1 MFVVIAVALAF
12 VLVYM
17 ISDPGSFLFIPL
29 GIQKFEEVRTGFEE
43 LFEAVKT
50 TFPITIHLFAK
61 INEAIDRL
69 EYMFGVAIKRSN
81 AEALMGDLIVAGVLE
96 SDACCAELLNKIC
109 RGSQLSQ

>member
-1 MFVVIAVALAF
+1 MAF
-12 VLVYM
+12 FPEVC
-17 ISDPGSFLFIPL
+17 PL
-29 GIQKFEEVRTGFEE
+29 GFGIPFEE

-50 TFPITIHLFAK
+50 TFPNTIHLFAK